1 MGEGLPG
8 EPGEGGGAR
17 GLPQGTVTFVFTDL
31 EGSTRRWEEHPAQ
44 MRDALAR
51 HDAIVREAIE
61 SYGGL
66 VFSTMGDGMAAVF
79 ASAREAVRAVLAAQ
93 QELAAEP
100 WGEGIGPLAV
110 RMGLLTG
117 EGVLGGEHYLNQPLN
132 RCARLMAAGHGGQT
146 LVSGPQ
152 APGPPGSAEDSRAAG
167 SPDGYAF
174 GQWRQ
179 LAERCL
185 RDRQTIILE
194 SSFLQNSVM
203 PAFID
208 GAPVHTVKEIFTTI
222 RLQAAPVEPL
232 LVYLRPA
239 DIGAAIARIH
249 RTRGQPWSSRNV
261 AFVENSPWA
270 RRRNLHGHDAVVK
283 LYQAWESIVTQLYSQ
298 YPFPK
303 IMVTDPQ
310 HDWHMTLTRI
320 CATVRP
326 SPARRETR
334 T

>member
-1 MGEGLPG
+1 VGAAQLILIEGMI
-8 EPGEGGGAR
+8 
-17 GLPQGTVTFVFTDL
+17 
-31 EGSTRRWEEHPAQ
+31 GSGKTTTAVRVGDWLTRRGENARVFCECAADHPIRTRAED
-44 MRDALAR
+44 RLR
-51 HDAIVREAIE
+51 
-61 SYGGL
+61 
-66 VFSTMGDGMAAVF
+66 AA
-79 ASAREAVRAVLAAQ
+79 AD
-93 QELAAEP
+93 
-100 WGEGIGPLAV
+100 
-110 RMGLLTG
+110 
-117 EGVLGGEHYLNQPLN
+117 
-132 RCARLMAAGHGGQT
+132 
-146 LVSGPQ
+146 PQ
-152 APGPPGSAEDSRAAG
+152 APEPPGRAGDDRAAG

-208 GAPVHTVKEIFTTI
+208 GAPVRTVKEIFTTI
-222 RLQAAPVEPL
+222 RLQAAPAEPL

-249 RTRGQPWSSRNV
+249 RTRGEPWSSRNL

-283 LYQAWESIVTQLYSQ
+283 LYQAWEPVVTQLYSR